1 MGINEYTEDIAGTLY
16 YFPPEILKKERIT
29 QKGDIWS
36 LGVVLYF
43 ILLKTFPFGN
53 DIRNEYT
60 PMFDVINNIF
70 YKNVY
75 LTVSENINN
84 KECLIKNIINFC
96 LDRDVNQRADIFL
109 VSNLMKNNYKL

>member
-1 MGINEYTEDIAGTLY
+1 
-16 YFPPEILKKERIT
+16 
-29 QKGDIWS
+29 
-36 LGVVLYF
+36 
-43 ILLKTFPFGN
+43 
-53 DIRNEYT
+53 
-60 PMFDVINNIF
+60 MFDVINNIF